1 MAKYFNYFPQ
11 TYYAFS
17 DDPNAVQVVTN
28 LTNKFSFEDSF
39 KNNTSLFY
47 EYSVVDGETPE
58 VLAHKIYGSPERHW
72 IILAMNDIYN
82 PQMDWPVENRALH
95 DIIEYKYTGSPYAN
109 TANGQ
114 TGLEWAQTNNHSYYK
129 LETQVDN
136 STGDEY
142 KKTTQI
148 DANTYIALSTST
160 TTYTLDSGST
170 ITVKV
175 TKDAKTYYEHEI
187 DNNENKRVIKILKP
201 EDVSAVE
208 QEFQNIFR

>member
-47 EYSVVDGETPE
+47 EYAVVDGETPE
-58 VLAHKIYGSPERHW
+58 VLAHKVYGSAERHW

-82 PQMDWPVENRALH
+82 PQMDWPVETRALH
-95 DIIEYKYTGSPYAN
+95 DIIEYKYVGNAN
-109 TANGQ
+109 TANSQ

-129 LETQVDN
+129 IETQTDN
-136 STGDEY
+136 STTDVY
-142 KKTTQI
+142 KKTIQI
-148 DANTYIALSTST
+148 DANTYNSLSTTT
-160 TTYTLDSGST
+160 TTYTLDSGNT

-175 TKDAKTYYEHEI
+175 TKDLKTYYQYEI
-187 DNNENKRVIKILKP
+187 DANDKKRTIKILKP
-201 EDVSAVE
+201 EYVASVE

>member
-11 TYYAFS
+11 TYYSFS
-17 DDPNAVQVVTN
+17 HDPNAVDIVTN

-47 EYSVVDGETPE
+47 EYSVIDGETPE
-58 VLAHKIYGSPERHW
+58 VLAYKVYGSSERHW
-72 IILAMNDIYN
+72 IILAMNDIFN
-82 PQMDWPVENRALH
+82 PQMDWPVENRSLH

-136 STGDEY
+136 STNQQY
-142 KKTTQI
+142 KKTIQI
-148 DANTYIALSTST
+148 DANTYANLATSSTP
-160 TTYTLDSGST
+160 YTLDNGNT
-170 ITVKV
+170 ITVKIE
-175 TKDAKTYYEHEI
+175 KQSKTYYEYEL
-187 DNNENKRVIKILKP
+187 DVNESKRKIKIIKP
-201 EDVSAVE
+201 EYVSAVE
-208 QEFQNIFR
+208 EEFQNIFK

>member
-11 TYYAFS
+11 TYYAFNN
-17 DDPNAVQVVTN
+17 DPNAVQVVTN

-58 VLAHKIYGSPERHW
+58 VLAHKIYGSSERHW

-82 PQMDWPVENRALH
+82 PQMDWPIENRALN

-114 TGLEWAQTNNHSYYK
+114 TGLEWAQTNNHSFYK
-129 LETQVDN
+129 LETQTDN
-136 STGDEY
+136 LTTEQY

-148 DANTYIALSTST
+148 DANTYIALATST
-160 TTYTLDSGST
+160 TTYTLDSGNS
-170 ITVKV
+170 ITVNVSKS
-175 TKDAKTYYEHEI
+175 AKTYYDYEI
-187 DNNENKRVIKILKP
+187 DANDSKRTVKILKP
-201 EDVSAVE
+201 EYVAAVE
-208 QEFQNIFR
+208 QEFQNIFK

>member
-17 DDPNAVQVVTN
+17 DDPTAIHVVTN
-28 LTNKFSFEDSF
+28 LTNKFSFEESF

-47 EYSVVDGETPE
+47 EYDVVDGETPE
-58 VLAHKIYGSPERHW
+58 ILAHKVYGSSERHW

-95 DIIEYKYTGSPYAN
+95 DIIDYKYTGSPYAN

-114 TGLEWAQTNNHSYYK
+114 TGLEWAQTNNHSFYK
-129 LETQVDN
+129 LETQIDN
-136 STGDEY
+136 STTDEY
-142 KKTTQI
+142 KKKTQV
-148 DANTYIALSTST
+148 DANTYNELATSS
-160 TTYTLDSGST
+160 TTYTLDSGNT

-175 TKDAKTYYEHEI
+175 TKESKTYYQYEI
-187 DNNENKRVIKILKP
+187 DANDEKRTIKILKP
-201 EDVSAVE
+201 EYVSSVE